1 MSAPVFMR
9 RHMGALRPVDAASET
24 ALASVLHNEI
34 VEVQIKRRRN
44 LAHHR
49 KWWKLVQVVF
59 PHQSTYSTIETFHA
73 ALKCALGHADAV
85 TLPDGRVMLVPRS
98 IAFAKMDQAAFEQF
112 YERAVDLICS
122 RILPRLNR
130 EDLMEE
136 VGEILEGSGRRAHA
150 TAAA

>member
-9 RHMGALRPVDAASET
+9 RQMGALRPIDAASEA

-34 VEVQIKRRRN
+34 VQVEIKRLRN

-59 PHQSTYSTIETFHA
+59 PHQSTYPTIEQFHG
-73 ALKCALGHADAV
+73 ALKCALGHADSV
-85 TLPDGRVMLVPRS
+85 TLADGRVMLMPRS

-112 YERAVDLICS
+112 YERAIDLICT
-122 RILPRLNR
+122 RIIPRLDR
-130 EDLMEE
+130 EDLMQE
-136 VGEILEGSGRRAHA
+136 VGEIIEGSGRRVA
-150 TAAA
+150 